1 MQTFIEKKNNQYQ
14 FSKAGNLRAYFLT
27 MKKILTH
34 YMINQLKID
43 QNTVYQKMKELE
55 LFVNKNFLFLDNY
68 PVKIKLFAD
77 FIEETNIQRLLTFIG
92 KLFVG
97 VLQKTKIEL
106 IEKEKSQ
113 YVKLYEAPF
122 HKPSDR
128 LLDLVQEEFSSS
140 ADFIWPSPKRDG
152 SSEAF
157 EKAALFSHSLKSIPQ
172 QISFREY
179 AAVLGIISK
188 FNVNRDQK
196 AYTKWFKS
204 NSKKIKAL
212 IYINHYFNDQQ
223 KKGKDIQWKDA
234 FTQLADQLKIDILS
248 LRRMQLEIKLYREIM
263 SKLRS
268 ILSNTDQEI
277 KKIYH
282 DITILL
288 DKNVSDGVHYF
299 NLQKLSLKMLL
310 LQIHQDPLKENLYT
324 EISKLID
331 SLFQLENPH

>member
-14 FSKAGNLRAYFLT
+14 FSETGNSRAYFLT
-27 MKKILTH
+27 MEKILTH

-43 QNTVYQKMKELE
+43 QNTVSQKMTELE
-55 LFVNKNFLFLDNY
+55 SFVSKNFLFLDDY
-68 PVKIKLFAD
+68 PIKIKLFAD
-77 FIEETNIQRLLTFIG
+77 FIEEANIQRLITFIG
-92 KLFVG
+92 KLFVS
-97 VLQKTKIEL
+97 VLQKIKIEL
-106 IEKEKSQ
+106 MEKEKSQ
-113 YVKLYEAPF
+113 YVKLYEEPF

-128 LLDLVQEEFSSS
+128 LLDLVYEEFSKST
-140 ADFIWPSPKRDG
+140 DFIWPSPKRDE
-152 SSEAF
+152 SSEAS
-157 EKAALFSHSLKSIPQ
+157 EKTALFSHSLNSISQ

-188 FNVNRDQK
+188 FNANRDQK

-234 FTQLADQLKIDILS
+234 FTQLADQLKIDILF
-248 LRRMQLEIKLYREIM
+248 LRRMQLEIKSYREII

-268 ILSNTDQEI
+268 ILSDTDQEI

-288 DKNVSDGVHYF
+288 DKNVSDGIHYF
-299 NLQKLSLKMLL
+299 RLQKVSLKMLL
-310 LQIHQDPLKENLYT
+310 LQIHQDPIKEDLYT
-324 EISKLID
+324 EVSKLID
-331 SLFQLENPH
+331 SLSQLENPV